1 MGAADSTEVAV
12 VSMVAV
18 VVDSMEV
25 AVVVDSMEVAVVV
38 DSMEVAADMAVATG
52 N

>member
-18 VVDSMEV
+18 V
-25 AVVVDSMEVAVVV
+25 A
-38 DSMEVAADMAVATG
+38 DSMEVAADMAAATG

>member
-25 AVVVDSMEVAVVV
+25 A
-38 DSMEVAADMAVATG
+38 ADMAVATG